1 MQIIL
6 DNIRPTY
13 LESEK
18 INDSEVWGKKIEIAP
33 GEKIQV
39 IATSGRGKTSLVHFL
54 YGLRNDYDGHLLV
67 DNKDL
72 RKLTIDQLSS
82 IRSREMSIIFQDLR
96 LFPEHTTEQN
106 IGVKRDLN
114 PYHSPEA
121 YSSMAEKLGIKGKLN
136 QVSKH
141 CSYGEQQR
149 TAIIRALQQ
158 PFQLLLMDEPFSNLD
173 EENRLKA
180 MELIAEEVAARHATV
195 LLFDLKHIEYFNP
208 DRILYL

>member
-1 MQIIL
+1 
-6 DNIRPTY
+6 
-13 LESEK
+13 
-18 INDSEVWGKKIEIAP
+18 
-33 GEKIQV
+33 
-39 IATSGRGKTSLVHFL
+39 
-54 YGLRNDYDGHLLV
+54 
-67 DNKDL
+67 
-72 RKLTIDQLSS
+72 
-82 IRSREMSIIFQDLR
+82 
-96 LFPEHTTEQN
+96 
-106 IGVKRDLN
+106 
-114 PYHSPEA
+114 
-121 YSSMAEKLGIKGKLN
+121 MAEKLGIKGKLN